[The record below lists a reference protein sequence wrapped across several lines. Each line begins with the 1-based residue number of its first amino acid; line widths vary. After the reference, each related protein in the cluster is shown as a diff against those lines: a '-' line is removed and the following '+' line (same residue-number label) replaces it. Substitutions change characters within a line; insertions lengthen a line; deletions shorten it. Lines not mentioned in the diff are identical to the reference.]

1 MQLTAR
7 QREFVRIAG
16 MSPAI
21 YATDRRSAALRYTDG
36 SAPRTDAVTA
46 QEGPTPDS
54 NLCWIK
60 IGGQR

>member
-36 SAPRTDAVTA
+36 SAR
-46 QEGPTPDS
+46 GPTPS
-54 NLCWIK
+54 PPK
-60 IGGQR
+60 RVQRQTPISAG